1 MKKIAAIFGGLAVIL
16 GALGAHALKDVLDA
30 DAMESFKTATMYQLF
45 HAIALIAIPNQRR
58 FRWTA
63 RFWVAGILLFSFSI
77 YLLVFD
83 DLIGWDLFFLGPITP
98 IGGLCLIVGW
108 GMLWFAWP
116 NNSRDK
122 DNL

>member
-1 MKKIAAIFGGLAVIL
+1 MKKIAAVLGALAVIL
-16 GALGAHALKDVLDA
+16 GALGAHSLREVLDV
-30 DAMESFKTATMYQLF
+30 DSMDSFKTATMYQLF

>member
-1 MKKIAAIFGGLAVIL
+1 MKKIAAILGALAVIL
-16 GALGAHALKDVLDA
+16 GALGAHSLREVLEVDSM
-30 DAMESFKTATMYQLF
+30 DSFKTATMYQLF

>member
-1 MKKIAAIFGGLAVIL
+1 MKKIAAILGALAVIL
-16 GALGAHALKDVLDA
+16 GALGAHSLREVLEVDSM
-30 DAMESFKTATMYQLF
+30 DSFKTATMYQLF

-83 DLIGWDLFFLGPITP
+83 ELIGWDLFFLGPITP

>member
-1 MKKIAAIFGGLAVIL
+1 MKKIATVLGALAVIL
-16 GALGAHALKDVLDA
+16 GALGAHSLREVLDV
-30 DAMESFKTATMYQLF
+30 DSMDSFKTATMYQLF
-45 HAIALIAIPNQRR
+45 HAIALIAIPNQQR

-63 RFWVAGILLFSFSI
+63 RFWVAGIFLFSFSI

-83 DLIGWDLFFLGPITP
+83 DLIGCDLFFLGPITP